1 VQEAIALMCRQLARV
16 ALGVIADIDPGYS
29 PQAITEA
36 LCLAM
41 GSMGGMG
48 AGNKTRKKN
57 PGMRLMQ
64 ELLAAVRASHHEG
77 HVA

>member
-41 GSMGGMG
+41 GSIGSMG
-48 AGNKTRKKN
+48 AGSKARKKN
-57 PGMRLMQ
+57 PGLQLMQ
-64 ELLAAVRASHHEG
+64 ELLGAVRASHHEG
-77 HVA
+77 HIA

>member
-1 VQEAIALMCRQLARV
+1 V

-41 GSMGGMG
+41 GSIGGMGGMGGMGGIGGMG
-48 AGNKTRKKN
+48 AGSKARKKN
-57 PGMRLMQ
+57 PGLQLMQ

-77 HVA
+77 HIA

>member
-1 VQEAIALMCRQLARV
+1 MCRQLARV

-41 GSMGGMG
+41 GSMGSMDGMGGMG
-48 AGNKTRKKN
+48 AGSKARKKN
-57 PGMRLMQ
+57 PGLQLMQ

-77 HVA
+77 HIA

>member
-1 VQEAIALMCRQLARV
+1 MCRQLARV

-41 GSMGGMG
+41 GSMGSMGGMG
-48 AGNKTRKKN
+48 AGSKARKKN
-57 PGMRLMQ
+57 PGMQLMQ

-77 HVA
+77 HIA